1 MVDLIGTPNAKKRRR
16 ASALQVATT
25 IYGLLYLYFFIWS
38 FIPCSG
44 AVNPISDSPNVDP
57 WDLGMIFV
65 KLLFLVF
72 RVGYLYSWKNG
83 GIAGLIF
90 LFCGFYIWI
99 SGLDCRRRR
108 SCGALFLI
116 QAYSISPGSI
126 QQRPF
131 SGDPADILYPCPGR
145 DA

>member
-72 RVGYLYSWKNG
+72 LVGVS
-83 GIAGLIF
+83 
-90 LFCGFYIWI
+90 
-99 SGLDCRRRR
+99 
-108 SCGALFLI
+108 LFLEE
-116 QAYSISPGSI
+116 
-126 QQRPF
+126 RRNRR
-131 SGDPADILYPCPGR
+131 ADIPILVHSDGLYGHLGR
-145 DA
+145 EDFA

>member
-1 MVDLIGTPNAKKRRR
+1 MVDLIGTPNAKKRRFP
-16 ASALQVATT
+16 SALQAATT

-72 RVGYLYSWKNG
+72 LVGYFYSWKNG

-90 LFCGFYIWI
+90 LFWFILMVCMAIWVEKTLHRDSDMAI
-99 SGLDCRRRR
+99 PMAMPLLVIGI
-108 SCGALFLI
+108 LFI
-116 QAYSISPGSI
+116 VSWYKKKRATPS
-126 QQRPF
+126 
-131 SGDPADILYPCPGR
+131 A
-145 DA
+145 